1 MLFTIFIIVAI
12 LLGLALVGLGIN
24 ILFRKNGK
32 FPETHIGKNKAMKD
46 RGIHCANTTDRLD
59 GKTINLSICNRNKV
73 QTTFQPLACRSSIRH
88 FRSLP
93 LGCSNRIV
101 ASLPSVKAGKELKS

>member
-32 FPETHIGKNKAMKD
+32 FPKKKGFYLK
-46 RGIHCANTTDRLD
+46 
-59 GKTINLSICNRNKV
+59 KTK
-73 QTTFQPLACRSSIRH
+73 P
-88 FRSLP
+88 
-93 LGCSNRIV
+93 
-101 ASLPSVKAGKELKS
+101 